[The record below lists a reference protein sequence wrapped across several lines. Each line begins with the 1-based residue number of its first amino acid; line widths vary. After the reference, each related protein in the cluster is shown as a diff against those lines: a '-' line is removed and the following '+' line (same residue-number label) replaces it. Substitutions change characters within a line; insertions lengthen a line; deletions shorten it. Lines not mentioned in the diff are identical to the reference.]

1 MNTRHIDVSVVIV
14 SWNTQELVRQC
25 LKSLESAR
33 TRLSVEMILV
43 DNASA
48 DDTVKLVREQ
58 FPWVKVLQNA
68 TNVGFAKANNIGIGI
83 SSGEYIALINSDV
96 VVPDGCL
103 EKMVDYLN
111 QQADIGMLG
120 PKMILRDG
128 SVGQSCYRSPT
139 VWRWF
144 CNAVGL
150 NFFFGEDMAPGDSAT
165 KDFNHDKIRE
175 VDVLTGWFWLVRRK
189 ATDRIGVLDDQFFMY
204 GEDLDWPKRFHDGGW
219 RVVFYPE
226 AYAIHYCGA
235 SSAQAPSR
243 FYVEMN
249 RANLQ
254 YFRKHHG
261 LPGVVGFW
269 LTTWLHQILRI
280 TGYCFV
286 YMLNQSNR
294 ANAHYKVRRSIAC
307 LRWLMGLQKPSEVRR

>member
-14 SWNTQELVRQC
+14 SWNTQELVREC

-33 TRLSVEMILV
+33 TRLSVEIILV

-58 FPWVKVLQNA
+58 FPWVKVVQNA

-111 QQADIGMLG
+111 QHTDIGMLG

-150 NFFFGEDMAPGDSAT
+150 NFVFEEDLAIDDSAT

-175 VDVLTGWFWLVRRK
+175 VDVLTGWFWMVRRK

>member
-1 MNTRHIDVSVVIV
+1 VQS
-14 SWNTQELVRQC
+14 
-25 LKSLESAR
+25 
-33 TRLSVEMILV
+33 
-43 DNASA
+43 
-48 DDTVKLVREQ
+48 
-58 FPWVKVLQNA
+58 A

-150 NFFFGEDMAPGDSAT
+150 NFVFEEDLAIGDSAT

>member
-1 MNTRHIDVSVVIV
+1 MDVSVIIV
-14 SWNTQELVRQC
+14 SWNTQELVLQC
-25 LKSLESAR
+25 LKSLESVR
-33 TRLSVEMILV
+33 TQLSVEIILV

-48 DDTVKLVREQ
+48 DHTVELVREQ
-58 FPWVKVLQNA
+58 FPHVRVAQNA
-68 TNVGFAKANNIGIGI
+68 TNLGFAKANNIGIEI
-83 SSGEYIALINSDV
+83 SSGEYLALINSDV

-103 EKMVDYLN
+103 EKMVDYMK
-111 QQADIGMLG
+111 QHSDIGMLG

-128 SVGQSCYRSPT
+128 SVGPSCYRFPT
-139 VWRWF
+139 VWNWF
-144 CNAVGL
+144 CNALGL
-150 NFFFGEDMAPGDSAT
+150 NSVFYGSKSLSDST
-165 KDFNHDKIRE
+165 MTNFKYDKIQE
-175 VDVLTGWFWLVRRK
+175 VDVLTGWFWMVRRR
-189 ATDRIGVLDDQFFMY
+189 AVDQIGVLDDRFFMY

-219 RVVFYPE
+219 TVVFFPE
-226 AYAIHYCGA
+226 AEAIHHCGA
-235 SSAQAPSR
+235 SSAQAPTR